1 MHQIS
6 KIYKWQEISVWVGC
20 YLLGDKKIEI
30 RTTKP
35 VSSSWKS
42 NQFKSL
48 NWNRFILSVATYTLV
63 NQGGIGMWVAGP

>member
-42 NQFKSL
+42 NQFKSVSIEIDSFYQL
-48 NWNRFILSVATYTLV
+48 PPI
-63 NQGGIGMWVAGP
+63 P